1 MSRALPAAPRL
12 LNLPEALVYRGRMLL
27 GHYHP
32 HARRHGALPALLDGT
47 QRASGTH
54 PLTSDWW

>member
-12 LNLPEALVYRGRMLL
+12 LNLPETLVYRGGVLL
-27 GHYHP
+27 GHYQP

-47 QRASGTH
+47 GGVRGAECSR
-54 PLTSDWW
+54 